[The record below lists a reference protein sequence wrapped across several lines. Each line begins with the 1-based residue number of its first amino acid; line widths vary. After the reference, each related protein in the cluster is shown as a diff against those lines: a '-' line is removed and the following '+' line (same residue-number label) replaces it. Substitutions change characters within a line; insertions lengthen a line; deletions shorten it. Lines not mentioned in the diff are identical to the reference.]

1 LDNQPL
7 GSFAVAEQQ
16 FNILPSSATPSLT
29 TSIVGT
35 LPDVANCLALQSIL
49 PVGTMIGWFPAPP
62 PAPPL
67 LPENTILITVLPT
80 TKEVNVKGASAV
92 TSG

>member
-1 LDNQPL
+1 M
-7 GSFAVAEQQ
+7 AEQQ
-16 FNILPSSATPSLT
+16 FTIMPSSATPSLT
-29 TSIVGT
+29 TSIIGT
-35 LPDVANCLALQSIL
+35 LPDVASCLALQSIL

-67 LPENTILITVLPT
+67 LPENVIQITIIPT